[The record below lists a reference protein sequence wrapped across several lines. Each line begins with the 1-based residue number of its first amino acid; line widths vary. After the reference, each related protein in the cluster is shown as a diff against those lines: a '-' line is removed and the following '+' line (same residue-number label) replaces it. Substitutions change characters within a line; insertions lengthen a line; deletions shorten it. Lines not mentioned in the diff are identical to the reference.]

1 MIRTGLIQGLG
12 VLVVVCGVYAFM
24 LLRGYGEEQAR
35 MLAFLNMVI
44 ADLALVFANRSWTRS
59 FLQLLRVPN
68 PALWWVV
75 GGALSLLT
83 LTQVVPFLRELMRFA
98 VLPSWEYAMLLGTGA
113 VILAIAEFAKPK
125 YWNQKI

>member
-1 MIRTGLIQGLG
+1 
-12 VLVVVCGVYAFM
+12 VYAFM

-59 FLQLLRVPN
+59 FLHLLRVPN

-75 GGALSLLT
+75 GGAISLLT

-98 VLPSWEYAMLLGTGA
+98 VLPSWEYALLLATGA

-125 YWNQKI
+125 YWSRKR